1 MGNYTHNGGP
11 IVIDVHPDDRM
22 KYAPWNL
29 RDFLQGVRG
38 LKPDQIGLYAIILNL
53 LYDTMGQLK
62 DDEGFISG
70 HCKCEVRYYRKLRQ
84 SLIDAG
90 KIYEADGYLYNNRAM
105 AEIAKF
111 CETARKKREAAL
123 AREAQKREARTSGA
137 RDARLSGAY
146 GARDAHGSGTQQDD
160 IHNLTGKNFSENLN
174 QINGSTTTAVV
185 TAVPEDRV
193 YKERE
198 REIEKKVP
206 PIPPLQGGGHPVESE
221 LFDLIADE
229 PPDDTVDEIAEQFEV
244 WWQHYPNSVRKVAK
258 GECKALFREAITG
271 RRRPNAKRVSAKI
284 LDYGKATAEQLI
296 AAVRAYAATK
306 PDPEYTP
313 APATWLN
320 QGRWLDGPQP
330 GQPSTADANQP
341 WWKNPDKVAAMTPD
355 RWRNGIQQF
364 ANGRWDTGKLGP
376 PPGSPK
382 CLVPREIVAEMRL
395 TEIYTDAGIKRVAQ

>member
-70 HCKCEVRYYRKLRQ
+70 HCKCEVRYYRKIRQ

-123 AREAQKREARTSGA
+123 AREAQKREARTSDA

-146 GARDAHGSGTQQDD
+146 GARDAHGSGAPQVD
-160 IHNLTGKNFSENLN
+160 IHNLTGKQNAEKSK
-174 QINGSTTTAVV
+174 QISGAATTAVV

-198 REIEKKVP
+198 REIDKKVP
-206 PIPPLQGGGHPVESE
+206 PIPPLQGGDHPVESE
-221 LFDLIADE
+221 LFDLVADE
-229 PPDDTVDEIAEQFEV
+229 PPDDTDDEIAEQFEV
-244 WWQHYPNSVRKVAK
+244 WWQAYPSCSRKVGK
-258 GECKALFREAITG
+258 GECKSLFREAITG
-271 RRRPNAKRVSAKI
+271 KRRPNAKRTSAKI
-284 LDYGKATAEQLI
+284 AEYGKATAEELI
-296 AAVRAYAATK
+296 AAVRAYAAS
-306 PDPEYTP
+306 DPEPKYIP
-313 APATWLN
+313 APMTWLN
-320 QGRWLDGPQP
+320 QGRWLDNSEGKQ
-330 GQPSTADANQP
+330 GSRGSAP
-341 WWKNPDKVAAMTPD
+341 WWADDELVRSMTPE
-355 RWRNGIQQF
+355 RWKLGIEKF
-364 ANGRWDTGKLGP
+364 ANGKWDLDNLGP
-376 PPGSPK
+376 PPGDPDCKIPAS
-382 CLVPREIVAEMRL
+382 IVAELRL
-395 TEIYTDAGIKRVAQ
+395 TEIYTAAGIKRGVAS